1 MNVRSLALT
10 VRRETGAAGRFA
22 RRLNRRQRGPHRL
35 HHGLLAA
42 IVLLAS
48 GCGYRVGTLLPPSI
62 QTIHVP
68 LFTNATDEPRL
79 EVEVTNAVI
88 QRIQEDGTLS
98 VADAASA
105 DIVVEGKIISYRR
118 DPLRYE
124 RDNPAATEEYR
135 LRIAVQMTVRDRR
148 SDTVI
153 SSHSW
158 IEGDADFEV
167 GGDLKTAE
175 RRVVPIAAQDLARDV
190 VERIVEGW

>member
-1 MNVRSLALT
+1 MNVRSLAPT
-10 VRRETGAAGRFA
+10 AVRDAT
-22 RRLNRRQRGPHRL
+22 RLNRRHCGSYRL
-35 HHGLLAA
+35 RHGLLAA
-42 IVLLAS
+42 AVVLAS

-62 QTIHVP
+62 QTIYVP

-105 DIVVEGKIISYRR
+105 DIVVEGRIISYRR

-148 SDTVI
+148 SDTLI

-158 IEGDADFEV
+158 VEGDADFEV
-167 GGDLKTAE
+167 AGDLKTAE

>member
-1 MNVRSLALT
+1 MNPRPLAL
-10 VRRETGAAGRFA
+10 
-22 RRLNRRQRGPHRL
+22 
-35 HHGLLAA
+35 GLL
-42 IVLLAS
+42 LLVAS
-48 GCGYRVGTLLPPSI
+48 GCGYRVGTLLPPSV

-88 QRIQEDGTLS
+88 QRIQEDGTLRI
-98 VADAASA
+98 ADPDVA
-105 DIVVEGKIISYRR
+105 DIVVEGKIISFRR

-158 IEGDADFEV
+158 VEGDADFEV
-167 GGDLKTAE
+167 AGDLKTAE
-175 RRVVPIAAQDLARDV
+175 RRVVPLAAEDLAHDV